1 MTLMRVNN
9 NIILAAL
16 LTLRLIGA
24 PLLAQIR
31 IDPFWI
37 LSWHPWQR
45 ALALGEYSIDTMMVR
60 ARYVAKC
67 EAKGKN
73 PRDLLL

>member
-1 MTLMRVNN
+1 MRGNN
-9 NIILAAL
+9 NIILAGSSHIAAHRR
-16 LTLRLIGA
+16 TTFGTDTV
-24 PLLAQIR
+24 
-31 IDPFWI
+31 DPFWI
-37 LSWHPWQR
+37 LSRHPWQR

-67 EAKGKN
+67 EAKGKK